1 LPLKFLEKPELKPE
15 GGAVVAGRND
25 EEQAT
30 FEEEIDRKVQER
42 IKAQL
47 KEIQKKNKKNSKITR
62 KCNCGRIK

>member
-1 LPLKFLEKPELKPE
+1 
-15 GGAVVAGRND
+15 VAGRND